1 MRYELRPEAIE
12 DLIAAATYYNSE
24 QPGLGDRF
32 ADAVV
37 QALERLKVFPES
49 APVVIGDNVRRI
61 TATPFQF
68 GLFYV
73 VEPDLVDVLRV
84 LHLSRSSAN
93 WPE

>member
-1 MRYELRPEAIE
+1 MRYELRPEALE
-12 DLIAAATYYNSE
+12 DLIVAATYYNSE

-32 ADAVV
+32 IDAVA
-37 QALERLKVFPES
+37 QALERLQIFPES

-61 TATPFQF
+61 KATPFQF

-73 VEPDLVDVLRV
+73 VEPGLVDVLRL
-84 LHLSRSSAN
+84 LHLSRDPAS